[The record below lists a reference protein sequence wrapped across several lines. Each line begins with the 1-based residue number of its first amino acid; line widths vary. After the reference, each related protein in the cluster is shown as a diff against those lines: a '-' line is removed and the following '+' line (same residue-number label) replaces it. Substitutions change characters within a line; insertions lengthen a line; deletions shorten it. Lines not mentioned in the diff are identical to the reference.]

1 MTYVVANVVN
11 TYDLYDV
18 LGQETSVSVLDFWCF
33 CLNRCTFMSFFY
45 LFKVLY
51 CNLALNSL

>member
-1 MTYVVANVVN
+1 MFIVMTYVVANVVN

-18 LGQETSVSVLDFWCF
+18 LGQEKSVSVLNFWCF
-33 CLNRCTFMSFFY
+33 CTFMSFFY